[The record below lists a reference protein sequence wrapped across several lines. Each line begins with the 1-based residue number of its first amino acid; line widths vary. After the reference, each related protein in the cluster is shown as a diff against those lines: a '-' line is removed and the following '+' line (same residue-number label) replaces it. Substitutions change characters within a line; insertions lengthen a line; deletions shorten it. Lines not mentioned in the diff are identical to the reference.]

1 MIWAFL
7 RPLVWC
13 RFCDGDGYIYGDGYG
28 DGHGDGHGHGD
39 GWGNGAYDG
48 NDIY

>member
-13 RFCDGDGYIYGDGYG
+13 DHYG
-28 DGHGDGHGHGD
+28 DGHGTGDGDGY
-39 GWGNGAYDG
+39 GWGNGD
-48 NDIY
+48 

>member
-13 RFCDGDGYIYGDGYG
+13 RSRYGDGRSYGYGDGDGYGY
-28 DGHGDGHGHGD
+28 DH
-39 GWGNGAYDG
+39 GNGD
-48 NDIY
+48 

>member
-13 RFCDGDGYIYGDGYG
+13 EHRYGDGRSY
-28 DGHGDGHGHGD
+28 GHG
-39 GWGNGAYDG
+39 NAYG
-48 NDIY
+48 GGGP

>member
-13 RFCDGDGYIYGDGYG
+13 EYRYYGDGFGSQGDGDGYGEGDTYGR
-28 DGHGDGHGHGD
+28 GHGDLD
-39 GWGNGAYDG
+39 DNMT
-48 NDIY
+48 

>member
-13 RFCDGDGYIYGDGYG
+13 EHRYYGYGSDYGGGFRYGDGYG
-28 DGHGDGHGHGD
+28 DGNGDG
-39 GWGNGAYDG
+39 NG
-48 NDIY
+48 

>member
-13 RFCDGDGYIYGDGYG
+13 EHRYGDVYG

>member
-13 RFCDGDGYIYGDGYG
+13 EHRYGDGRSYGYGDGDGYGY
-28 DGHGDGHGHGD
+28 DH
-39 GWGNGAYDG
+39 GNGD
-48 NDIY
+48 